1 MNPRYFKIGGM
12 AAVVQSD
19 TVDLT
24 GYNDGVYVEAAGDV
38 AIEFTDGTSHTF
50 TLEAKDTIA
59 CSISKILSTGTTIA
73 DANIFTFKLDL

>member
-24 GYNDGVYVEAAGDV
+24 GYSDGVYVEAAGDV
-38 AIEFTDGTSHTF
+38 AVEFTDGTSHTF
-50 TLEAKDTIA
+50 TLAAKDTIS
-59 CSISKILSTGTTIA
+59 CSIAKILSIGTTIA
-73 DANIFTFKLDL
+73 DADIFTFKVDL